1 MFDIILLVIILLA
14 LAVIV
19 FVITRKFPQIA
30 NLDVENL
37 PEEQQIQKKKQ
48 ILNKRIDDH
57 SKEIQTAWK
66 RRLSFVKIPFKK
78 LWGQLQLRFRI
89 YVGQIEK
96 LWYHEQTVKKQ
107 TAPKVVITPE
117 QQAHKLN
124 SLIIEAE
131 QSLKQNNLDKAEEL
145 FIAAITVDQK
155 AVSAY
160 RGLGDTYLAK
170 SSLEEARQT
179 YRFVLQLEPDD
190 DAVMVKLA
198 EVAESQ
204 GDLEE
209 AIEYYQKAVLIN
221 DSLSPRF
228 YHLAELL
235 LKVGHAPVAKEA
247 IIQAVELEP
256 KNPKYLDL
264 WIETAIICGERSVAL
279 KAYNELR
286 LVNPENQKL
295 EDFLDRINKM

>member
-66 RRLSFVKIPFKK
+66 RRLSFVKIPFK
-78 LWGQLQLRFRI
+78 
-89 YVGQIEK
+89 K